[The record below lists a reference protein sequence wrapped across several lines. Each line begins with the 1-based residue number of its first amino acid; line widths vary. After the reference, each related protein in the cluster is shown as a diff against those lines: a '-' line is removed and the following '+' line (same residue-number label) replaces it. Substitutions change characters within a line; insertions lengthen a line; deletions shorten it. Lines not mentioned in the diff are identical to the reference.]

1 MLVAGVGL
9 KLLTGA
15 ATFGLTEIDRPT
27 LRWTA
32 ADTVLA
38 SVQVPEGTNLFQ
50 IQTAP
55 IEARLAALPAVAA
68 ARVSVAL
75 PHALTITIS
84 ERVPILVWQVG
95 DNSYLADKAGALFAA
110 VDAAAAG
117 AAHVPTVVDR
127 RAASPSSVVLGATR
141 TFTPRRCAAS
151 AISSR
156 RSSGRPESATISSC
170 SWWLASSCSTSA
182 PGETSAT
189 NS

>member
-1 MLVAGVGL
+1 MTGRRARRSRASGARRSGAVDRLGGRARLISPVRAAGLLGMLVAGVGL

-32 ADTVLA
+32 PDTILA

-95 DNSYLADKAGALFAA
+95 DNRYLADKAGVLFAA
-110 VDAAAAG
+110 VDATAAG

-127 RAASPSSVVLGATR
+127 RAAAPSS
-141 TFTPRRCAAS
+141 
-151 AISSR
+151 
-156 RSSGRPESATISSC
+156 
-170 SWWLASSCSTSA
+170 
-182 PGETSAT
+182 
-189 NS
+189 